1 MASKNPCI
9 ECGACCAFFR
19 VSFFW
24 EETSSEN
31 PDSVPIEMTEAL
43 NELLQCMKGTNQPH
57 PRCVCLEGKIGK
69 RVSCTI
75 YPRRSSTCRD
85 FGLHETKGVIS
96 VTGDDLTRCNEARK
110 AWGLPPLTRWQLRN
124 LQNTPMVRHR
134 PGIPRPVRKRN
145 LI

>member
-1 MASKNPCI
+1 
-9 ECGACCAFFR
+9 
-19 VSFFW
+19 
-24 EETSSEN
+24 
-31 PDSVPIEMTEAL
+31 MTEAL